1 VVFSLLTF
9 FAASVLILGAILD
22 CTLAEGRVKGP
33 PNGAHRGYGRVEE
46 VRSSTAAGAVSDF
59 TKRPGGA
66 CAASPRWRGQKFQHT
81 YTGTGG
87 LESYMEQENGVTVW
101 ENHSSKIWLGIALG
115 TAIGLG
121 VAISRRPKKSRWDI
135 ARRATQQ
142 ISGRSAEFA
151 DAARD
156 IVDRVKVIYEE
167 GARIAQDAG
176 ELWTRGRKLVG
187 Y

>member
-1 VVFSLLTF
+1 MS
-9 FAASVLILGAILD
+9 
-22 CTLAEGRVKGP
+22 
-33 PNGAHRGYGRVEE
+33 
-46 VRSSTAAGAVSDF
+46 
-59 TKRPGGA
+59 
-66 CAASPRWRGQKFQHT
+66 
-81 YTGTGG
+81 
-87 LESYMEQENGVTVW
+87 QENGVTVW